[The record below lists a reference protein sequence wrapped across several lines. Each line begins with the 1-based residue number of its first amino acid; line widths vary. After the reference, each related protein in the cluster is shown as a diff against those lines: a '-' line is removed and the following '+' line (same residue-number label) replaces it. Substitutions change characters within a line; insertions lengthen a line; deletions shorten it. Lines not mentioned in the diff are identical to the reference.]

1 MNERMICFLCDYNFT
16 YIKLFSFKYQT
27 APIPK
32 NFGTCYVRN
41 VFNVFEC
48 FKCLNASL
56 AHLNTNNVKY
66 SWTKRAMSVN
76 ERSDT
81 VIFTNTQLLMT

>member
-1 MNERMICFLCDYNFT
+1 MLLALIT
-16 YIKLFSFKYQT
+16 KS
-27 APIPK
+27 
-32 NFGTCYVRN
+32 FGTCYVTN
-41 VFNVFEC
+41 VLYVFEC

-66 SWTKRAMSVN
+66 SWTKRALSVN